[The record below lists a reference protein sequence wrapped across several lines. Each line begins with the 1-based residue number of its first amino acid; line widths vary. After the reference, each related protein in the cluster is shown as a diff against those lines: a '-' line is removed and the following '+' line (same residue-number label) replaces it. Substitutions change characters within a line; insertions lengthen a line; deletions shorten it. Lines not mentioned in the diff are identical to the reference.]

1 MRERERM
8 TLAQL
13 GEKEENGQKNWQNI
27 TIKRESGQMREQE
40 REEMS
45 LLRVVKLKLTKTT
58 ATTTLS
64 CVRVKCLCVV
74 VVAGNR

>member
-1 MRERERM
+1 MRGREND
-8 TLAQL
+8 TGTV
-13 GEKEENGQKNWQNI
+13 GEEEKNGQKNWQNI

-45 LLRVVKLKLTKTT
+45 LLRVVVKLKLTKTT

>member
-1 MRERERM
+1 MRGRENDTGTVGGERRKWAKE
-8 TLAQL
+8 LAKYNN
-13 GEKEENGQKNWQNI
+13 KE
-27 TIKRESGQMREQE
+27 RESGQMREQE